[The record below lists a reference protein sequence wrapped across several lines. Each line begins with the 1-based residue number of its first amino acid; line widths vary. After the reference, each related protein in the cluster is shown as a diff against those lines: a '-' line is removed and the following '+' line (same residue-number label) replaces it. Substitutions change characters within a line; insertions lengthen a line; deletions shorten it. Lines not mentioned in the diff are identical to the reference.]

1 VRLADGLPNWP
12 TDAAAGT
19 AGLGLD
25 PLKGG
30 IGIAHRFI
38 WRLRGLSNPP
48 LTTAASRCAP
58 TLPAAILNGAQRMA
72 YNLTAAAAATGMNK
86 TSVLSAINAGK
97 ISASL
102 NAHNELEIDPAELHR
117 VYPEREDSTGKQRT
131 PAQELMEALQ
141 RATVAETELLLL
153 RSIIEDLRR
162 DWEYLKQ
169 QAQRLALPQPAP
181 KQTWRQWL
189 RLTG

>member
-1 VRLADGLPNWP
+1 
-12 TDAAAGT
+12 
-19 AGLGLD
+19 
-25 PLKGG
+25 
-30 IGIAHRFI
+30 
-38 WRLRGLSNPP
+38 
-48 LTTAASRCAP
+48 
-58 TLPAAILNGAQRMA
+58 
-72 YNLTAAAAATGMNK
+72 
-86 TSVLSAINAGK
+86 
-97 ISASL
+97 
-102 NAHNELEIDPAELHR
+102 LEIDPAELHR